1 MPNFL
6 SSAMAQHTLRDLGIV
21 LLGALSFS
29 QFATCWG
36 TLGHRTVAYLAA
48 HYLTPQAT
56 TYVAD
61 LINHQDISEAALWAD
76 KIRYIPGFAYS
87 RAWHYIDAQDDPP
100 RQCGLNFTRDC
111 LPAAGCAVSALVN
124 QTSRVNDL
132 SLDHGDRGQAL
143 RWVLHLIGDI
153 HQPLHTEAEDR
164 GGNEIHVMF
173 HGRHTNLHSVWDTAI
188 PEKHA
193 GRADGM
199 VAARIWA
206 ESLYEADPD
215 PANSLTG
222 ECQDLADAQTCALLW
237 AGEANT
243 FVCSYVLKDDVEGV
257 EGIDLAEEYYEG
269 AVPVIDEMIAK
280 GGRRLG
286 AWLNALA
293 AEDAEDRLQN
303 GGSRLVDQSS
313 FVPKPAVEL

>member
-1 MPNFL
+1 MV
-6 SSAMAQHTLRDLGIV
+6 LRVRQFGIV
-21 LLGALSFS
+21 ILTSLYFIPLAS
-29 QFATCWG
+29 CWG
-36 TLGHRTVAYLAA
+36 ALGHRTVAYLAA
-48 HYLTPQAT
+48 HYLTPEAA

-61 LINHQDISEAALWAD
+61 LINYQDISEAALWAD

-100 RQCGLNFTRDC
+100 KQCGLNFTRDC
-111 LPAAGCAVSALVN
+111 LPEQGCAVSALVN
-124 QTSRVNDL
+124 QTDRVNDL
-132 SLDHGDRGQAL
+132 SLYHWDRGQAL

-164 GGNEIHVMF
+164 GGNEIPVMF

-206 ESLYEADPD
+206 EKLYEADPD
-215 PANSLTG
+215 PENSLTD
-222 ECQDLADAQTCALLW
+222 ECQDLEDAQTCALLW
-237 AGEANT
+237 AGDANK
-243 FVCSYVLKDDVEGV
+243 FVCEYVLKDDIEGV
-257 EGIDLAEEYYEG
+257 EGIDLSGKYYEG

-293 AEDAEDRLQN
+293 AQATEDTVWDGDL
-303 GGSRLVDQSS
+303 GLVGQSAD
-313 FVPKPAVEL
+313 FPPVPAIEL